1 MLVFDLRVLKQRSPQ
16 VRGIRAHAATEDG
29 NMTGLAVA
37 LASRRRR
44 RFRHHF
50 IASLAQVAVQMFLML
65 ITPPAIRATE
75 AFVKRLIVHLVP

>member
-1 MLVFDLRVLKQRSPQ
+1 LFVFDLRVLKQRSPQ
-16 VRGIRAHAATEDG
+16 VRGIRAQAATEDG

-44 RFRHHF
+44 FRRHF

-75 AFVKRLIVHLVP
+75 AFVKRLIVHVVP